1 MKFRTLLA
9 TLAVS
14 ALVGLGN
21 VPAFAKTPDD
31 QLVIGVSLVNMLSLD
46 PAAMSGRESMEMN
59 SNVYDQLVESD
70 PVNLGTYHPRLAKSW
85 EIADDHM
92 SITFKLRDDVKF
104 NSGNPLT
111 AEDFIWSFWRAF
123 KLGIGGSTLRVY
135 GYTADN
141 IRELVT
147 APDPHTIVMRLPKP
161 NDPMLLLDVVSSTGV
176 LMVIDKKLALEH
188 AKDGDEG
195 QAWLTTHSAGS
206 GPYVLRNWQAN
217 NSVILERSDDY
228 WGEKPKLRRII
239 YRHMPESQSQRLA
252 LQRADIDIAMGMA
265 VSDITALQKDEKLKT
280 APVRSGNVYYLAASM
295 KDDKYANKN
304 VRLALR
310 HLIDYEG
317 INNTILP
324 FYGKLLQRPVPPG
337 LPGSLPDPMYK
348 FDAELAKKYLAEA
361 GYPNGFSTTIRVLAD
376 SPFVNIATALQ
387 ATLAQGGI
395 KAEILTG
402 NGDQVYGAMRAR
414 SFELIVGRGGDR
426 NGSNAYS
433 ALMALA
439 YNPNNADDAKL
450 FTLQAWRTG
459 FYSAEIN
466 EMLDQALLEP
476 DAAKQKKMYEDIQL
490 LYEQLVPSL
499 QPISLSY
506 DTVVYQA
513 DLVNYIPHPFQNTRY
528 RDTYKQR

>member
-1 MKFRTLLA
+1 MKFRAILGALA
-9 TLAVS
+9 LSTILGVS
-14 ALVGLGN
+14 A
-21 VPAFAKTPDD
+21 PALAKTPED

-46 PAAMSGRESMEMN
+46 PSAMSGRESMEMN
-59 SNVYDQLVESD
+59 SNVYDQLVEAD
-70 PVNLGTYHPRLAKSW
+70 PVKLGTYHPRIAKSW
-85 EIADDHM
+85 EISPDHM

-135 GYTADN
+135 GYNVDN
-141 IRELVT
+141 IRQMVT
-147 APDPHTIVMRLPKP
+147 APDPYTIVMRLPKP
-161 NDPMLLLDVVSSTGV
+161 NDPMLLLDAVSSTGV
-176 LMVIDKKLALEH
+176 LMIVDKKLALENV
-188 AKDGDEG
+188 KNNDEG
-195 QAWLTTHSAGS
+195 QAWLTNNSAGS
-206 GPYVLRNWQAN
+206 GPYVLRSWQAN
-217 NSVILERSDDY
+217 NSVILERSEKY

-239 YRHMPESQSQRLA
+239 YRHMPESQAQRLA
-252 LQRADIDIAMGMA
+252 LQRGDIDIAMGMA
-265 VSDITALQKDEKLKT
+265 VSDITALQNDTKLKT
-280 APVRSGNVYYLAASM
+280 AEVRSGNVYYLAASM
-295 KDDKYANKN
+295 KDEKYANKN

-337 LPGSLPDPMYK
+337 LAGSLPDPMYK
-348 FDAELAKKYLAEA
+348 YDPELAKKYLAEA
-361 GYPNGFSTTIRVLAD
+361 GFPNGFKTTLRVLAD

-387 ATLAQGGI
+387 ATLAKGGI
-395 KAEILTG
+395 QAEILTG

-414 SFELIVGRGGDR
+414 TFELIVGRGGDR

-450 FTLQAWRTG
+450 FTLQAWRAS
-459 FYSAEIN
+459 FIN
-466 EMLDQALLEP
+466 PDINKTLEAALLEP
-476 DAAKQKKMYEDIQL
+476 NAAKQTGMYENIQKI
-490 LYEQLVPSL
+490 YEESVPAL

-513 DLVNYIPHPFQNTRY
+513 DLVNYIAHPYQNTRY
-528 RDTYKQR
+528 RDTSKTR